1 MKTQLLIVAFFLLT
15 SELFAQKI
23 PQLEPTSVG
32 RTLDFSE
39 DFVSRFNS
47 PEAFEECEK
56 VYNKMN
62 ADGRT
67 WEQLTESELEIMKY
81 CDEIKEDVWDIVG
94 GGCSW
99 YCGGGPKS
107 VTASSYL
114 TSQGTNNYEP
124 SNAHDLNY
132 QNAWV
137 EGVDGYGIGEFLT
150 YEFAPESPRI
160 TEIII
165 VNGYVKSQ
173 NSWSSNSR
181 VKKLRVYCNDE
192 PIADLNLKDVRA
204 EQRFKIQP
212 IGNSQRTDFDL
223 LKQQK
228 PWALKF
234 EILAVYEGTRYSD
247 TVVSEIYFDGIDV
260 H

>member
-1 MKTQLLIVAFFLLT
+1 MKTQLLIVALLFLT
-15 SELFAQKI
+15 VELYAQEI
-23 PQLEPTSVG
+23 PQLEPTRVG
-32 RTLDFSE
+32 RTFDFSE
-39 DFVSRFNS
+39 DFIKRFNS
-47 PEAFEECEK
+47 AEAFEDCEK
-56 VYNKMN
+56 VYNQMN

-67 WEQLTESELEIMKY
+67 WEQLTETELEIMKY

-124 SNAHDLNY
+124 RNAHDLNY

-137 EGVDGYGIGEFLT
+137 EGVDGYGVGELLT

-160 TEIII
+160 TEIIV
-165 VNGYVKSQ
+165 VNGYVK
-173 NSWSSNSR
+173 NPNAWNSNSR
-181 VKKLRVYCNDE
+181 VKTLRVYYNDE
-192 PIADLNLKDVRA
+192 PLADLNLKDIRA
-204 EQRFKIQP
+204 EQHFEFQP
-212 IGNSQRTDFDL
+212 IGNSERTDFNL
-223 LKQQK
+223 LKQQNS
-228 PWALKF
+228 WTLKF
-234 EILAVYEGTRYSD
+234 EILAVYKGTRYSD
-247 TVVSEIYFDGIDV
+247 TVISEIYFDGIDV